1 MSDKFTLQASAR
13 TSPNVTL
20 PLGSGCPTIDFPF
33 LEELTLATKNYDE
46 PDLLGDAPV
55 AVGFGAVTNASV
67 VIISTVNGAKVTAR
81 ITSADGVTQAIP
93 IDDTLILICR
103 SVPVTAIDL
112 TRVPATDTKVKVF
125 LGEKTT

>member
-13 TSPNVTL
+13 SAPNNTL

-46 PDLLGDAPV
+46 PDLLVDTPV
-55 AVGFGAVTNASV
+55 PVQFGAVTNASV
-67 VIISTVNGAKVTAR
+67 VIISTVNGARITAL
-81 ITSADGVTQAIP
+81 ITSADGVAQAIP
-93 IDDTLILICR
+93 VDDTLILICR
-103 SVPVTAIDL
+103 SAPVTAIDL
-112 TRVPATDTKVKVF
+112 TRLPATATKVKVF